1 MSWLFGNK
9 KQKYIENLKKN
20 NKIREEKER
29 EESGIIA
36 IGKISPEIQEKR
48 EIERELSK
56 GSEEMKPIKASQQKE
71 LKSKQDQL
79 FVIDGAKVKFGPH
92 IGTFKVLNKT
102 PTIQSKTI
110 GTEIEK
116 SPANF
121 TFMDGFQLLTLTQWQ
136 DVGTVKFQDNLALI
150 KKSTIMGTGKMPPAN
165 APIESGKIEFID
177 SGQINAPKN
186 IDTTG
191 MPLPEYVPKSQ
202 IIEVYYTDL
211 EGNKIEKGVIGQEV
225 YLVIEGNKLE
235 GETSNLYLE
244 DPDIDFEYQGEY
256 LLNDTLKN
264 YTFKSDNERI
274 KLKVI
279 TPKNNN

>member
-29 EESGIIA
+29 EESDIIA

-177 SGQINAPKN
+177 SGQINVPEN

-191 MPLPEYVPKSQ
+191 MPLPEYIPTPKV
-202 IIEVYYTDL
+202 IDFYLTDKHNNRL
-211 EGNKIEKGVIGQEV
+211 ENVDYGTFV
-225 YLVIEGNKLE
+225 YLHIKTVGYIGKTISVEMNNEKA
-235 GETSNLYLE
+235 
-244 DPDIDFEYQGEY
+244 DY
-256 LLNDTLKN
+256 LLNGERLEKDVLKDYLVQN
-264 YTFKSDNERI
+264 NEEI
-274 KLKVI
+274 VELKVVE
-279 TPKNNN
+279 PLN

>member
-29 EESGIIA
+29 EESDIIA

-71 LKSKQDQL
+71 LKSKQDPL

-177 SGQINAPKN
+177 SGQINVPAG

-191 MPLPEYVPKSQ
+191 IPIPEYVPKSQ
-202 IIEVYYTDL
+202 TIEIYYTNL
-211 EGNKIEKGVIGQEV
+211 EGDKIEEAIIGEEIYLVLESKNMIGQ
-225 YLVIEGNKLE
+225 VIDVDLSDN
-235 GETSNLYLE
+235 TR
-244 DPDIDFEYQGEY
+244 DFEYEGQI
-256 LLNDTLKN
+256 LKDDILKN
-264 YTFKSDNERI
+264 LTINKNIQQER
-274 KLKVI
+274 LKVI
-279 TPKNNN
+279 PQQKQ

>member
-29 EESGIIA
+29 EESDIIA

-202 IIEVYYTDL
+202 TIEIYYTNL
-211 EGNKIEKGVIGQEV
+211 EGDKIEEAIIGEEIYLVLESKNMIGQAIDV
-225 YLVIEGNKLE
+225 DLSDN
-235 GETSNLYLE
+235 TR
-244 DPDIDFEYQGEY
+244 DFEYKGQI
-256 LLNDTLKN
+256 LKDDILKN
-264 YTFKSDNERI
+264 LTINKNIQQER
-274 KLKVI
+274 LKVI
-279 TPKNNN
+279 PQQKQ

>member
-29 EESGIIA
+29 EESDIIA

-191 MPLPEYVPKSQ
+191 MPLPEYVSKSQ
-202 IIEVYYTDL
+202 TIETYYTNL
-211 EGNKIEKGVIGQEV
+211 EGDKIEEAIIGEEIYLVLESKNMIGQ
-225 YLVIEGNKLE
+225 VIDVDLSDN
-235 GETSNLYLE
+235 TR
-244 DPDIDFEYQGEY
+244 DFEYEGQI
-256 LLNDTLKN
+256 LKDDILKN
-264 YTFKSDNERI
+264 LTINKNIQQER
-274 KLKVI
+274 LKVI
-279 TPKNNN
+279 PQQKQ